1 MGRYIAHRLAT
12 TVVVLVVVSFISF
25 SIMQLV
31 PGDPAIIMAGLGASG
46 DQVQRI
52 REQFGLDQ
60 PFMFQLARW
69 YGGLLVGDLGES
81 ITLSRPVIQA
91 LAERAPATLALAGV
105 ALALTLAI
113 GVGAGVIAALRQN
126 SWIDRLVMA
135 IAVFGVSVP
144 SFWLGLLFIIVFGV
158 MLDVLPTGGYAPL
171 AEGFAAWIKS
181 LILPAVSLALL
192 QIGLLARITR
202 AAMVDVLQQD
212 YMRTARAKGLPDWVR
227 IGKHAF
233 INVLVPVVTVIGI
246 IFGLMLSGSVVIET
260 VFAFPGIGRL
270 MANAILTR
278 DYPVIQGGL
287 LVTAFAFVLLNLL
300 VDVFYSWID
309 PRIRYD

>member
-12 TVVVLVVVSFISF
+12 TAVVLVVVSFISF

-31 PGDPAIIMAGLGASG
+31 PGDPAIIMAGVGASG

-60 PFMFQLARW
+60 PFLFQLARW
-69 YGGLLVGDLGES
+69 YRGLLIGDLGES

-91 LAERAPATLALAGV
+91 LAERAPATLALAGF
-105 ALALTLAI
+105 ALVLTLVI
-113 GVGAGVIAALRQN
+113 GIGAGVVAALRQN
-126 SWIDRLVMA
+126 SWVDRLVMA
-135 IAVFGVSVP
+135 VAVFGVSVP

-158 MLDVLPTGGYAPL
+158 ILDLLPTGGYAPL
-171 AEGFAAWIKS
+171 TEGFSAWVKS
-181 LILPAVSLALL
+181 LILPSVSLALL

-202 AAMVDVLQQD
+202 SAMVDVLQQD
-212 YMRTARAKGLPDWVR
+212 YMRTARAKGLPEWVR

-246 IFGLMLSGSVVIET
+246 IFGLLLSGSVVIET
-260 VFAFPGIGRL
+260 VFALPGIGRL

-287 LVTAFAFVLLNLL
+287 LVTAFAFVLLNLI

>member
-12 TVVVLVVVSFISF
+12 TVIVLAVVSLISF

-31 PGDPAIIMAGLGASG
+31 PGDPAIVMAGLGASG

-60 PFMFQLARW
+60 PFLVQLGRW
-69 YGGLLVGDLGES
+69 YGGLLIGDLGDS
-81 ITLSRPVIQA
+81 ITLARPVIRA
-91 LAERAPATLALAGV
+91 LAERAPPTLALAG
-105 ALALTLAI
+105 LAFVLTLI
-113 GVGAGVIAALRQN
+113 LGVGAGVLAALKRN
-126 SWIDRLVMA
+126 SPLDRLVMA
-135 IAVFGVSVP
+135 GAVLGVSVP
-144 SFWLGLLFIIVFGV
+144 SFWLGLIFIIVFGV
-158 MLDVLPTGGYAPL
+158 LLDVLPTGGYTPL
-171 AEGFAAWIKS
+171 RDGAWPWFKS
-181 LILPAVSLALL
+181 LILPSVSLALL

-202 AAMVDVLQQD
+202 TAMVDVLQQD
-212 YMRTARAKGLPDWVR
+212 YMRTARAKGLPERLR
-227 IGKHAF
+227 IGKHAL

-287 LVTAFAFVLLNLL
+287 LVTAAAFVLLNLL
-300 VDVFYSWID
+300 VDVLYCWID